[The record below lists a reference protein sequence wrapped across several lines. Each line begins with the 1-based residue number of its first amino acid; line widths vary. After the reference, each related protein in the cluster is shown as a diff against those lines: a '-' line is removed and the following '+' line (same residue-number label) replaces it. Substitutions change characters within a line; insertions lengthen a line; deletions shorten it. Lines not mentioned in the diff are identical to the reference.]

1 MLKYIT
7 TDGSILV
14 KKNNFKKNVFLKL
27 DKNNNFFWK
36 SLFHINTSNSLQ
48 KFEKFKSRFLK

>member
-14 KKNNFKKNVFLKL
+14 KNNNFKKTFFLKL
-27 DKNNNFFWK
+27 DKNNNFAWK
-36 SLFHINTSNSLQ
+36 SLLRLNTPNRLE
-48 KFEKFKSRFLK
+48 KCDKFKIRFLK

>member
-1 MLKYIT
+1 MYRIIT
-7 TDGSILV
+7 TDGSILNKPKNS
-14 KKNNFKKNVFLKL
+14 KKSLFLRI

-36 SLFHINTSNSLQ
+36 SLLHINTSNSLQ